1 MNFLNSQA
9 ISDSM
14 VKLTEKEGDFVI
26 ILQANNLTK
35 RFNGEP
41 IFSDLSLTINSNSKI
56 GLVGQNG
63 AGKSTLL
70 KMLVGET
77 SPSEGTINQ
86 KKNLTIGYL
95 PQNTGL
101 HSDRTII
108 AEMRLAFSTI
118 IQEEAQLHKLEEQIS
133 DPKINS
139 NPAKLAEVSKTYD
152 QLQADF
158 TLKNGYGYRAE
169 IRTVLAG
176 FSFYEADYERNI
188 SELSGGQQTR
198 LALAKLLL
206 EKPDLL
212 ALDEPT
218 NHIDMET
225 TAWLEN
231 YLQSY
236 NGALLVISHDRYFMD
251 KVVNEIYNLDH
262 GVMDYYKGNYTH
274 YVAEKVHRQ
283 AIAEKN
289 FEKQQRKIK
298 KEEEFVQ
305 KNIARASTTKRAQAR
320 QKQLDKMNVI
330 NKPKATHGTAH
341 FRFTPERKSGN
352 VVLDVDDLG
361 VGYDDVEL
369 SYPINLHLKNHQR
382 MAIFGPNGIGKSTFL
397 KTILGKLS
405 KIRGTFQFGTGVSVG
420 YYDQQQASLHPEK
433 DVLHEL
439 WDDYP
444 TIPEGEIRSILGSFL
459 FSGSSVEKS
468 VANLS
473 GGERARLLLTKLSM
487 NKDNFL
493 VLDEPTNHLD
503 IDSIDVLEK
512 ALLNFAGTILF
523 ISHDRYFINRLAT
536 DIMELGADGSKIY
549 MGNYDYYAAK
559 KAEESEI
566 EEHENETN
574 PTVTKAEPVSDTKQ
588 RYQANKAAQREKRK
602 LTRLIDELET
612 KLTKIDDQKSEIEQA
627 MTLPENYNDNE
638 KSQALQTQLDE
649 VTKAQTAAETKW
661 ENASLKLEEY

>member
-1 MNFLNSQA
+1 M
-9 ISDSM
+9 
-14 VKLTEKEGDFVI
+14 I

-41 IFSDLSLTINSNSKI
+41 IFSDLSLTINAGSKI

-70 KMLVGET
+70 KMLVGEE
-77 SPSEGTINQ
+77 SPSEGSINK

-108 AEMRLAFSTI
+108 AEMRLAFSAI
-118 IQEEAQLHKLEEQIS
+118 IKEEAQLHELEAQIS
-133 DPKINS
+133 DPNVNQ
-139 NPAKLAEVSKTYD
+139 NPEKLAEVSKTYD

-169 IRTVLAG
+169 IRTVLSG
-176 FSFYEADYERNI
+176 FGFREADYERNI

-218 NHIDMET
+218 NHIDMAT

-231 YLQSY
+231 YIQAY

-251 KVVNEIYNLDH
+251 KVVNEIYNLDN
-262 GVMDYYKGNYTH
+262 GVMNYYKGNYTN
-274 YVAEKVHRQ
+274 YVNEKVHRQ
-283 AIAEKN
+283 EIAQKN
-289 FEKQQRKIK
+289 YEKQQRKIK
-298 KEEEFVQ
+298 KEEEFVA
-305 KNIARASTTKRAQAR
+305 KNIVRASTTKRAQSR
-320 QKQLDKMNVI
+320 QKQLDKMKVMD
-330 NKPKATHGTAH
+330 KPKSTHGTAH

-352 VVLDVDDLG
+352 VVLDVDNLG
-361 VGYDDVEL
+361 IGYDDVQL
-369 SYPINLHLKNHQR
+369 SYPINLHLKRHQR

-397 KTILGKLS
+397 KTVLGQLP
-405 KIRGTFQFGTGVSVG
+405 KIQGTIQFGTGVSVG
-420 YYDQQQASLHPEK
+420 YYDQQQATLHPEK

-444 TIPEGEIRSILGSFL
+444 TTPEGEIRSILGSFL
-459 FSGSSVEKS
+459 FGGESVEKS

-487 NKDNFL
+487 QKDNFL

-536 DIMELGADGSKIY
+536 DIMELSADGSKIY

-559 KAEESEI
+559 KIEEAEIAAHEAEE
-566 EEHENETN
+566 N
-574 PTVTKAEPVSDTKQ
+574 PNVVTKTEPISDTKQ
-588 RYQANKAAQREKRK
+588 SYQDKKAAQREKRK
-602 LTRLIDELET
+602 LTRLIADLET
-612 KLTKIDDQKSEIEQA
+612 KMTDIDSQKTEIEHA
-627 MTLPENYNDNE
+627 MTLPENYNDID
-638 KSQALQTQLDE
+638 KSNDLQSQLDDINQ
-649 VTKAQTAAETKW
+649 KQAETESAW
-661 ENASLKLEEY
+661 EDASLKLEEY

>member
-1 MNFLNSQA
+1 
-9 ISDSM
+9 M

-320 QKQLDKMNVI
+320 QKQ
-330 NKPKATHGTAH
+330 A
-341 FRFTPERKSGN
+341 
-352 VVLDVDDLG
+352 
-361 VGYDDVEL
+361 
-369 SYPINLHLKNHQR
+369 
-382 MAIFGPNGIGKSTFL
+382 
-397 KTILGKLS
+397 
-405 KIRGTFQFGTGVSVG
+405 
-420 YYDQQQASLHPEK
+420 
-433 DVLHEL
+433 
-439 WDDYP
+439 
-444 TIPEGEIRSILGSFL
+444 
-459 FSGSSVEKS
+459 
-468 VANLS
+468 
-473 GGERARLLLTKLSM
+473 
-487 NKDNFL
+487 
-493 VLDEPTNHLD
+493 
-503 IDSIDVLEK
+503 
-512 ALLNFAGTILF
+512 
-523 ISHDRYFINRLAT
+523 
-536 DIMELGADGSKIY
+536 
-549 MGNYDYYAAK
+549 
-559 KAEESEI
+559 
-566 EEHENETN
+566 
-574 PTVTKAEPVSDTKQ
+574 
-588 RYQANKAAQREKRK
+588 
-602 LTRLIDELET
+602 
-612 KLTKIDDQKSEIEQA
+612 
-627 MTLPENYNDNE
+627 
-638 KSQALQTQLDE
+638 
-649 VTKAQTAAETKW
+649 
-661 ENASLKLEEY
+661 

>member
-1 MNFLNSQA
+1 M
-9 ISDSM
+9 
-14 VKLTEKEGDFVI
+14 TEKEGDFVI

-108 AEMRLAFSTI
+108 DEMRLAFSTI

-559 KAEESEI
+559 KAEEAEI